1 MVSLLD
7 VRPRPAFF
15 LLLLGV
21 LLWPIALR
29 AARATVEPPV
39 FSYVGTAT
47 AVLGGGG
54 QGDGAVGA
62 APVEIALSV
71 TPAGPLFALAP
82 LVERLGGSLRLG
94 PGGEGYVLSV
104 ADKEFLLGPGS
115 ASMVCEQEII
125 PLSQRPWM
133 AGGGLQVPLDLL
145 QRTFGEEMGNGF
157 VWNSEQRLLEVDRRG
172 AQELPVIV
180 DTVHVR
186 GTTTLVLEFP
196 ARPRYRVIDDFA
208 GVEIRM
214 LGDRIDTRILPP
226 PVHDPLVRAV
236 RISAERIRLELDPQA
251 QATHYV
257 LNRPY
262 RLVFDIHRGASQE
275 EAPRL
280 VLPSDR
286 PGVHTIVID
295 PGHGGA
301 ESGAVSARGTQEKDL
316 TLALARSLK
325 RRLESRLAV
334 RVILTR
340 SQDSE
345 LELEERTA
353 IANQNKADLFISLH
367 LNSSLGAE
375 AYGAET
381 YFLSLEA
388 SDEAAASAAEAENQY
403 SGVES
408 APAAEGDPLYDLQ
421 LMLWDLAQ
429 SKHLAQSQNFAKLVQ
444 EELNTALGLRDR
456 GVKQA
461 PFKVLNGAA
470 MPAVLV
476 EFGFLSNPDEE
487 KKLNDANHRGEL
499 VEAVVRAV
507 GRYRARF
514 QPQEPAAT
522 DDEVGR

>member
-1 MVSLLD
+1 MLVPMVSSLD
-7 VRPRPAFF
+7 VRPRPAFVF
-15 LLLLGV
+15 LLLGV
-21 LLWPIALR
+21 LFWPIALR
-29 AARATVEPPV
+29 AAEAEVEPPL
-39 FSYVGTAT
+39 FSYVGTAL
-47 AVLGGGG
+47 A
-54 QGDGAVGA
+54 AVGDVSIGE
-62 APVEIALSV
+62 APVEIPLSV

-82 LVERLGGSLRLG
+82 LVERLGGSLRLA
-94 PGGEGYVLSV
+94 PGGEGYVLAV

-115 ASMVCEQEII
+115 KSMVCEQEII

-133 AGGGLQVPLDLL
+133 GDGGLQVPLDLL
-145 QRTFGEEMGNGF
+145 ERTYGEEMGNGF
-157 VWNSEQRLLEVDRRG
+157 VWDGVQRLLSVDRRR
-172 AQELPVIV
+172 AQQLQVIV
-180 DTVHVR
+180 DTVHLR

-196 ARPRYRVIDDFA
+196 ARPRYRVIEDFA
-208 GVEIRM
+208 GVEVRM
-214 LGDRIDTRILPP
+214 LGDRIDTRVQPP
-226 PVHDPLVRAV
+226 PIHDPLVRAV

-262 RLVFDIHRGASQE
+262 RLVFDIHRGAPQDDT
-275 EAPRL
+275 PQL

-295 PGHGGA
+295 PGHGGS
-301 ESGAVSARGTQEKDL
+301 ESGAVSAEGTQEKDL

-325 RRLESRLAV
+325 RRLEGRLPV

-340 SQDSE
+340 NQDSE
-345 LELEERTA
+345 LSLEERTA
-353 IANQNKADLFISLH
+353 VTNQNKADLFISLH
-367 LNSSLGAE
+367 LNSSMGNS

-381 YFLSLEA
+381 YFLSIEA
-388 SDEAAASAAEAENQY
+388 SDEGAAAAAEAENRS
-403 SGVES
+403 SGADLVTR
-408 APAAEGDPLYDLQ
+408 ADGDPLYDLQ

-429 SKHLAQSQNFAKLVQ
+429 SNYLAESQNFAKLVQ

-476 EFGFLSNPDEE
+476 EFGFLSNPAEE
-487 KKLNDANHRGEL
+487 EKLNDASHRDDL
-499 VEAVVRAV
+499 VEAMVRAV

-514 QPQEPAAT
+514 QPQEPEPT
-522 DDEVGR
+522 GDEVGR